1 MLLADAHPC
10 AHWAPC
16 SLGRQFLYW
25 PKAPFLK
32 QCPGPVII
40 ASFPS
45 PQQHDSWAWPKQSL
59 TRFSKVIEPQ
69 LLTLINVPFKK
80 IEFLKSGL
88 RLIAQLNR
96 RYWDFSFTLPS
107 HVHRRP
113 RHQHPTRVL
122 HGNLPRHITITQSP
136 QCTSHS
142 VWWCCTFCGLG
153 RGTHHYSVIQSGS
166 TVLRILF
173 YWLLFL
179 PNLTSPF
186 PHRASWDQLSWNC
199 LYPKSVLRMWFR
211 RDHDLLLPVSN
222 AWS

>member
-1 MLLADAHPC
+1 MLLADSHPC

-59 TRFSKVIEPQ
+59 TGFSKVIEPQ

-136 QCTSHS
+136 QCTSRLMVVLHIL
-142 VWWCCTFCGLG
+142 WAWTG
-153 RGTHHYSVIQSGS
+153 YSSLQCHTEWFHCPKNPLLLAFIPSQSY
-166 TVLRILF
+166 F
-173 YWLLFL
+173 
-179 PNLTSPF
+179 PF
-186 PHRASWDQLSWNC
+186 PSPCFLG
-199 LYPKSVLRMWFR
+199 PT
-211 RDHDLLLPVSN
+211 LLKLPVPEICP
-222 AWS
+222 